1 MNKIQIISFIK
12 EEELTIKATEM
23 SVTKE
28 IKQEKKRYYRI
39 ADHFIEL
46 IYLDLNC
53 LSEISNLPLSK
64 ATQRI
69 LLLKEITFELQQRI
83 YSILQTKDILI
94 FIGHLSEH
102 LSIFPTIIKFEE
114 LTSSKKLNLNLLI
127 YLLNQSNL
135 LSTLKSHHSSLF
147 LLTGETTET
156 ELVSTIVTQ
165 TLNQL
170 SQIETAQRLKLY
182 LFTPFELSLI
192 DLADIEDPINEY
204 LMNPLFEIEQFKNVN
219 QDYQICYAVVAL
231 N

>member
-23 SVTKE
+23 FVTKE

-53 LSEISNLPLSK
+53 LSEILNLPLSK

-69 LLLKEITFELQQRI
+69 LLLKEITFELEQRI

-94 FIGHLSEH
+94 FTGHLSEH

-127 YLLNQSNL
+127 YLLTEVPVINVKKSPFQSI
-135 LSTLKSHHSSLF
+135 F
-147 LLTGETTET
+147 AYG
-156 ELVSTIVTQ
+156 
-165 TLNQL
+165 
-170 SQIETAQRLKLY
+170 
-182 LFTPFELSLI
+182 
-192 DLADIEDPINEY
+192 
-204 LMNPLFEIEQFKNVN
+204 
-219 QDYQICYAVVAL
+219 
-231 N
+231 

>member
-1 MNKIQIISFIK
+1 M
-12 EEELTIKATEM
+12 
-23 SVTKE
+23 
-28 IKQEKKRYYRI
+28 
-39 ADHFIEL
+39 
-46 IYLDLNC
+46 
-53 LSEISNLPLSK
+53 
-64 ATQRI
+64 
-69 LLLKEITFELQQRI
+69 
-83 YSILQTKDILI
+83 
-94 FIGHLSEH
+94 
-102 LSIFPTIIKFEE
+102 
-114 LTSSKKLNLNLLI
+114 NLNLLI

-170 SQIETAQRLKLY
+170 SQIETTQKLKLY